1 MSSKKEHKDR
11 VTQILKS
18 TKETLTDTLQEEL
31 CNPTESG
38 GEESINKITED
49 TIKQLIRFL
58 KEDRLV
64 TTKF

>member
-1 MSSKKEHKDR
+1 MTK
-11 VTQILKS
+11 TLKS
-18 TKETLTDTLQEEL
+18 AKETLTDTLQEEL

-38 GEESINKITED
+38 GEESMNTIRED

-64 TTKF
+64 TTNVED